1 MQVNT
6 NYDAAVRQYT
16 QAAQT
21 TGKAGA
27 AVDSSKD
34 TAAAAAPKQDVDQAV
49 PIMQGQPTRHRK
61 VRQRQRDTQKETHSE
76 GQRAT
81 GRETKKHRDRHID
94 KLKKKK
100 A

>member
-34 TAAAAAPKQDVDQAV
+34 TAAAAAPKQDVDQADFS
-49 PIMQGQPTRHRK
+49 K
-61 VRQRQRDTQKETHSE
+61 DT
-76 GQRAT
+76 AVT
-81 GRETKKHRDRHID
+81 GEDEQ
-94 KLKKKK
+94 L
-100 A
+100 